1 MIVASEDPSFLA
13 TWANK
18 SLNAGLLVWPTKIM
32 IVTRHSVSQ
41 LDPLNVPFAQAN
53 ALTLSC
59 PSTARSVSSTCS
71 TCDVWSY
78 LPYSLHQVPV
88 VLVAQWSTSSGFTN
102 IGHVMLFPDKFYQ

>member
-18 SLNAGLLVWPTKIM
+18 SLNAGLLVWPTQIM

-41 LDPLNVPFAQAN
+41 LDPLYVPFAQAN

-59 PSTARSVSSTCS
+59 PSTARCN
-71 TCDVWSY
+71 VWSY
-78 LPYSLHQVPV
+78 LPYSLHPVPV
-88 VLVAQWSTSSGFTN
+88 VEVAQWSTSNGLTN
-102 IGHVMLFPDKFYQ
+102 NDHTMLFPDKFHQ